1 MAKRL
6 IYSVAL
12 RFGTSKGAGCCLQT
26 RGCLQNVGRLYLII
40 GLPALFELLMVN
52 ICLT

>member
-12 RFGTSKGAGCCLQT
+12 RFGTGKGAGCCLQT
-26 RGCLQNVGRLYLII
+26 RGSCLQNVGRLYLII
-40 GLPALFELLMVN
+40 GLPA
-52 ICLT
+52 